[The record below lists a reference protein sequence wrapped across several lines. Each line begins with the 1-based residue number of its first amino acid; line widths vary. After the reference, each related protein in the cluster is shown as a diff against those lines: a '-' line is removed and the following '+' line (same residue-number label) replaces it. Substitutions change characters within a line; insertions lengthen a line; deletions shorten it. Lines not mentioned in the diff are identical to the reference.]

1 MSATGD
7 IPPGA
12 TPMRI
17 FSTVLT
23 MAPLFSMIKSMKP
36 DMLSPLVRS
45 WTSE

>member
-1 MSATGD
+1 
-7 IPPGA
+7 
-12 TPMRI
+12 MRI

-23 MAPLFSMIKSMKP
+23 MAPLFSMIESMKP

>member
-1 MSATGD
+1 
-7 IPPGA
+7 
-12 TPMRI
+12 MRI